1 MLSSAAAAEP
11 TGNWQF
17 QKTFSFLAFCLLI
30 ERGRNVVHKKVSF
43 FSDDHQVNLAKE
55 PLLEESTCIERTAE
69 RKSKVA
75 K

>member
-43 FSDDHQVNLAKE
+43 FQMIIRL
-55 PLLEESTCIERTAE
+55 T
-69 RKSKVA
+69 
-75 K
+75 

>member
-1 MLSSAAAAEP
+1 MERIKKRERKKERKKLHSRMLSSAAAAEP

-43 FSDDHQVNLAKE
+43 FQMIIRL
-55 PLLEESTCIERTAE
+55 T
-69 RKSKVA
+69 
-75 K
+75 

>member
-1 MLSSAAAAEP
+1 MERIKKRERKKEKKKLHSRMLSSAAAAAEP

-43 FSDDHQVNLAKE
+43 FQMIIRL
-55 PLLEESTCIERTAE
+55 T
-69 RKSKVA
+69 
-75 K
+75 